1 MSSVTSRFKGGYNH
15 PDRTREDATVSET
28 PPATLP
34 DLPLPP
40 SPLVEELPGGL
51 RIPMRAERSGCL
63 ISFLTTWIFMWSVG
77 AYLVA
82 RDLFAA
88 GGFAEVVLLIVWLT
102 TWIAFGMASALA
114 LAFVLDGREIITIDG
129 NGISRRAEI
138 FGIGYTR
145 HWSTA
150 TVSNFRA
157 DKSFLSFDA
166 QGKSVRTGTNL
177 TKSSAERIAE
187 EVVRQFP
194 GLG

>member
-1 MSSVTSRFKGGYNH
+1 MPSVTPRFKGGYNH
-15 PDRTREDATVSET
+15 PDRMREDATVAET
-28 PPATLP
+28 PAAPLP

-40 SPLVEELPGGL
+40 SPLVEEIPGGL

-63 ISFLTTWIFMWSVG
+63 LTFLTAWLFMWSIGSFMV
-77 AYLVA
+77 V
-82 RDLFAA
+82 RSLFAA
-88 GGFAEVVLLIVWLT
+88 GNLAETLLLIVWLT
-102 TWIAFGMASALA
+102 AWAAFGMASAIA

-129 NGISRRAEI
+129 NDISRRAEI

-157 DKSFLSFDA
+157 EKAFLSFDVA
-166 QGKSVRTGTNL
+166 GKSVRAGTNL
-177 TKSSAERIAE
+177 TNSSAERIAG
-187 EVVRQFP
+187 EVVRRFP